1 MECSFQ
7 HPLVRARE
15 AGRTCRDV
23 AAERDADVVQLEG
36 EGGVVLRKVAED
48 VTKRKDLAGKQ
59 LVVVAPANV
68 FH

>member
-15 AGRTCRDV
+15 GRRTCGDV
-23 AAERDADVVQLEG
+23 VAERDTDVVQLEG

-48 VTKRKDLAGKQ
+48 VTK
-59 LVVVAPANV
+59 
-68 FH
+68 